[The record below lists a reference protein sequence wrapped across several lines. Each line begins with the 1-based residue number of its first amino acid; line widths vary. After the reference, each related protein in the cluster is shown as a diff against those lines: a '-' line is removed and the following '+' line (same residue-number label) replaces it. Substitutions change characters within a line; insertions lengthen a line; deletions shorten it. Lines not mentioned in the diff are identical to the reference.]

1 MKFHLSTGVVLVQG
15 SNFRKW
21 RDEQYDKMRSRV
33 DVIQA
38 DISSPG
44 LSQNSDSNGKP
55 KCDGD
60 TFPEKSSDR
69 DTTGPGPNKDDDVTH
84 LKLNDDDCQDQ
95 CNNDANV
102 DLISI
107 VTDRDSIDA
116 EAAGISGNDNTC
128 IYQND
133 TNDMITKLENAYIH
147 MCDSVTESLNGIRAE
162 IAEVKNEIRKLPVK
176 IFDMVRKEQ
185 KSVEKSVADLTVAI
199 SQNDKFSQSV
209 LNLTAQLQH
218 QNQEMWRMQRA
229 LAAAPSWRSPGAVPH
244 TPDTHGQGLGVARA
258 ETTSRTP
265 DVTPTNAPPTV
276 ANPHHQ
282 PVRCEPHPT
291 ETQMLPPPVPSVP
304 HAGQPQGAQGE
315 RQMPSPPPR
324 PPDGPMSTQGLS
336 ATPSPRS
343 RVPSATSARGR
354 QPREGPRK
362 HHIRRDAILIG
373 DSTVKYIDN
382 ERFMGRS
389 LKTHIQRA
397 STTATTR
404 NCVDS
409 WHPNPE
415 VQFVVIHKGL
425 MTLVMVKPRDM
436 LWITWQVPLEPC
448 EIFSPM
454 LNWHTQK
461 CYMLD
466 MKSQTQRLTSA

>member
-1 MKFHLSTGVVLVQG
+1 MRAHEEFYTNDQLWEFKQNLVTLKNKDKSGSLIVKFHLSTGVVLVQG

-21 RDEQYDKMRSRV
+21 RDEQLDKMRSHV

-44 LSQNSDSNGKP
+44 LSQNSYSNGKP
-55 KCDGD
+55 ESDGD
-60 TFPEKSSDR
+60 TYPEKSSDR
-69 DTTGPGPNKDDDVTH
+69 DITRPGPNKDDDVTQ
-84 LKLNDDDCQDQ
+84 LKLNDNDCQDQ

-102 DLISI
+102 DQISI
-107 VTDRDSIDA
+107 VTDRDSFDA

-133 TNDMITKLENAYIH
+133 TNDMITKLEKAYIH
-147 MCDSVTESLNGIRAE
+147 MCDSVTESLNRIRSE

-209 LNLTAQLQH
+209 LNLTTQLQH

-265 DVTPTNAPPTV
+265 DVTPTNAPPLV

-282 PVRCEPHPT
+282 PVRCERHPT
-291 ETQMLPPPVPSVP
+291 QTQMPPPPVPSVP
-304 HAGQPQGAQGE
+304 HTAQPQGAQGE

-324 PPDGPMSTQGLS
+324 PPDGPMSTQGHP

-354 QPREGPRK
+354 QQSNQPAAAQGLSSGSEDLSARR
-362 HHIRRDAILIG
+362 HIDRRL
-373 DSTVKYIDN
+373 
-382 ERFMGRS
+382 
-389 LKTHIQRA
+389 HCQ
-397 STTATTR
+397 
-404 NCVDS
+404 
-409 WHPNPE
+409 
-415 VQFVVIHKGL
+415 IH
-425 MTLVMVKPRDM
+425 R
-436 LWITWQVPLEPC
+436 Q
-448 EIFSPM
+448 
-454 LNWHTQK
+454 
-461 CYMLD
+461 
-466 MKSQTQRLTSA
+466 